1 MRQSSPHDAV
11 FQKGK
16 SKTSAAIYASPENII
31 YKYDCFKENELNLN
45 LRNNLS

>member
-16 SKTSAAIYASPENII
+16 SKTSAAITQVLKILFISMAVSKKMN
-31 YKYDCFKENELNLN
+31 
-45 LRNNLS
+45 